1 MLSNIY
7 AECHTFLYR
16 YAECHYGKCRSV
28 VTILAVRQCDSAGID
43 PLVVSSRL
51 TSFTYY
57 LFSLLDTCASRGV
70 LGSIS
75 LKEQKFALK
84 DIQSNLIMTGSR
96 GASTLS
102 ITTFSLTTLSIMTF
116 SMMTLSITAEHCYA
130 ACRLCCTSLMQSV
143 TYKPFMLSVL
153 MLSVLML
160 NVVMLSAW
168 RCCKYLR
175 CCNF

>member
-1 MLSNIY
+1 VTFWQNVVLHCYHDTWHKDTHNINTLHNKLKNITPSIMSSRIMLSNIY
-7 AECHTFLYR
+7 AECHTFLNC

-70 LGSIS
+70 LVSIS

-96 GASTLS
+96 GATTLS
-102 ITTFSLTTLSIMTF
+102 ITTFSLTTLSIKTF
-116 SMMTLSITAEHCYA
+116 SMMTLSLTAKHCYA
-130 ACRLCCTSLMQSV
+130 ECRAC
-143 TYKPFMLSVL
+143 
-153 MLSVLML
+153 
-160 NVVMLSAW
+160 
-168 RCCKYLR
+168 
-175 CCNF
+175 